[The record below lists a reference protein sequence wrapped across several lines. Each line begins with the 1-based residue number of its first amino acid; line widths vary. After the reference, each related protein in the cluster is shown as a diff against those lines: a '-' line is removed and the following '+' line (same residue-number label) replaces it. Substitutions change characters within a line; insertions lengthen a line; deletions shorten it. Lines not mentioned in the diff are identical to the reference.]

1 MLSAA
6 TRRQT
11 FAYQSSTSITGRIVS
26 SIRAFAATPQTG
38 GPTSPIAQDGRH
50 EVWREDIYDHDN
62 EPKVKRRDGSVQVIE
77 KLRGFINYQRNPE
90 PYRDPKERL
99 MDWGELNPTDED
111 PLRHTD
117 VERKVQAARCM
128 DCGTPF
134 CQTHSG
140 CPVHNLI
147 PEWNN
152 LVFAGRWNEAIERLH
167 ATNNFPEFTGRVCPA
182 PCEGS
187 CVAGLVD
194 GPVTIKN
201 IEYAIVDRAWNEGL
215 IVPRIPKERT
225 GMCVAVV
232 GSGPAGL
239 AAADELNQ
247 MGHKVTVYE
256 RADRIGGLLMYG
268 IPNMK
273 LEKETVDRRVNLLN
287 EEGIE
292 FVTNADIGKNVD
304 VNELRA
310 NYDALVLTVGA
321 TKPRDLPVPGRELK
335 GVHFAME
342 FLTKNQKRLLLTKE
356 GKLESNW
363 DKTNWLTA
371 AGKDVIV
378 IGGGDTGTD
387 CIGTSMRHR
396 CKSVTNFELMPQPP
410 NERAPD
416 NPWPQ
421 WPRVFGVDYGHAEV
435 QAVFGKDPRVY
446 SVMTKEFLGDEEGN
460 LKALVTQNVEI
471 TDQGPKAVEG
481 SEKEWPCDLC
491 VLSMGFVSP
500 EDYIMDDLGLDVD
513 QRNNIHA
520 VYGDFRTSVEG
531 VFAGGDCRRGQ
542 SLVVWAINE
551 GRGVAQACDEYLQ
564 SKRLEENDTRVSAFA
579 NLSSIPHSMI

>member
-1 MLSAA
+1 VEKG
-6 TRRQT
+6 TK
-11 FAYQSSTSITGRIVS
+11 
-26 SIRAFAATPQTG
+26 
-38 GPTSPIAQDGRH
+38 GPIGTDGRH
-50 EVWREDIYDHDN
+50 EIWREDIYDHDN
-62 EPKVKRRDGSVQVIE
+62 EPKVKRRDGTYQSIE
-77 KLRGFINYQRNPE
+77 KLRGFLNYERNPE
-90 PYRDPKERL
+90 PYRPPLERV
-99 MDWGELNPTDED
+99 MDWGELNPPAEHQVH
-111 PLRHTD
+111 HTD
-117 VERKVQAARCM
+117 IELKVQAARCM

-134 CQTHSG
+134 CQTHTG
-140 CPVHNLI
+140 CPVNNLI

-152 LVFAGRWNEAIERLH
+152 LVYNGQWAEAIDRLH
-167 ATNNFPEFTGRVCPA
+167 KTNNFPEFTGRVCPA

-194 GPVTIKN
+194 SPVTIKN
-201 IEYAIVDRAWNEGL
+201 IEYAIVDRAWKEGL
-215 IVPRIPKERT
+215 ITPRIPKERS
-225 GMCVAVV
+225 GMTVAVV
-232 GSGPAGL
+232 GSGPSGL
-239 AAADELNQ
+239 AAADQLNQ

-273 LEKETVDRRVNLLN
+273 LEKETVERRVNLLR

-292 FVTNADIGKNVD
+292 FITNANIGKNVD

-310 NYDALVLTVGA
+310 NYDALALCLGA
-321 TKPRDLPVPGRELK
+321 TKPRDLPVKGRELK
-335 GVHFAME
+335 GIHFAME
-342 FLTKNQKRLLLTKE
+342 FLTANQKRLLMTKE
-356 GKLESNW
+356 GTLESRWEKENFI
-363 DKTNWLTA
+363 TA

-396 CKSVTNFELMPQPP
+396 CKSITNFELMPQPP

-435 QAVFGKDPRVY
+435 QAVFGQDPRVY
-446 SVMTKEFLGDEEGN
+446 SVMTKEFIGDGDGN
-460 LKALVTQNVEI
+460 VKALVTQDVEI
-471 TDQGPKAVEG
+471 TSQGPKAIEG
-481 SEKEWPCDLC
+481 SEKEWPADLV
-491 VLSMGFVSP
+491 VLSMGFLSP
-500 EDYIMDDLGLDVD
+500 EEYIAGDLGLDLD

-551 GRGVAQACDEYLQ
+551 GRGLANACDQFLQ
-564 SKRLEENDTRVSAFA
+564 HKRVEDVASAHRDGAFA
-579 NLSSIPHSMI
+579 NLSSLSPNI

>member
-1 MLSAA
+1 M
-6 TRRQT
+6 TV
-11 FAYQSSTSITGRIVS
+11 QS
-26 SIRAFAATPQTG
+26 
-38 GPTSPIAQDGRH
+38 
-50 EVWREDIYDHDN
+50 
-62 EPKVKRRDGSVQVIE
+62 
-77 KLRGFINYQRNPE
+77 
-90 PYRDPKERL
+90 
-99 MDWGELNPTDED
+99 
-111 PLRHTD
+111 
-117 VERKVQAARCM
+117 ARCM

-134 CQTHSG
+134 CQTHTG
-140 CPVHNLI
+140 CPVNNLI

-152 LVFAGRWNEAIERLH
+152 LVYSGQWPDAIERLH
-167 ATNNFPEFTGRVCPA
+167 KTNNFPEFTGRVCPA
-182 PCEGS
+182 PCEGG

-194 GPVTIKN
+194 SPVTIKN
-201 IEYAIVDRAWNEGL
+201 IEYAIVDRAWRDGL
-215 IVPRIPKERT
+215 ITPRIPKQRT
-225 GMCVAVV
+225 GMTVAVV

-239 AAADELNQ
+239 AAADQLNQ

-273 LEKETVDRRVNLLN
+273 LEKDTVQRRVNLLK

-304 VNELRA
+304 VNEVKA
-310 NYDALVLTVGA
+310 NYDAMCLTMGA
-321 TKPRDLPVPGRELK
+321 TKPRDLPIPGRELK

-356 GKLESNW
+356 GKLESSW
-363 DKTNWLTA
+363 DKENFITA

-410 NERAPD
+410 NERAPN

-435 QAVFGKDPRVY
+435 IAVFGKDPRVY
-446 SVMTKEFLGDEEGN
+446 SVLTKEFIGDEDGN
-460 LKALVTQNVEI
+460 IKALVTQDVEL
-471 TDQGPKAVEG
+471 TPEGPKAIEG
-481 SEKEWPCDLC
+481 TERERPCDLC
-491 VLSMGFVSP
+491 VLSMGFLAP
-500 EDYIMDDLGLDVD
+500 EGYMIKELGLDVD

-520 VYGDFRTSVEG
+520 SHGDYRTSVEG

-542 SLVVWAINE
+542 SLVVWAIHE
-551 GRGVAQACDEYLQ
+551 GRGVADATNKFLMQ
-564 SKRLEENDTRVSAFA
+564 KRASERQNYRSAKFA
-579 NLSSIPHSMI
+579 NLSSLSSMQ